1 MEFTLEINKANG
13 KSLSFLGKTSVYAN
27 VKATRFIFQKN
38 INTVGDD
45 IIVGGTLQ
53 VGREYI
59 KTGGSSKIYDGKSI
73 GVGAIFIPRAD
84 IAVLSG
90 DSFEYLNATAKPLG
104 YLPSLT
110 PLTIVPS
117 DLYLDD
123 LIFPNDVYAL
133 QYETYVDTSPST
145 LSTVVNERQYIVVGS
160 GTCVYNGNTY
170 YPNDVFIATTN
181 GAVSFTGT
189 ANLKILF
196 ESRNKFFTFNWLLTQ
211 YFYQLVLENV
221 GLCCSIKELMMNK
234 IQSKL
239 LALEWTNYTQE
250 ISISKSLDTM
260 SWIEEKITNLQDL

>member
-13 KSLSFLGKTSVYAN
+13 KSLSFLNKTSINPN
-27 VKATRFIFQKN
+27 VQGTRFIFQKN
-38 INTVGDD
+38 ITTIGETIN
-45 IIVGGTLQ
+45 VGGVLKEY
-53 VGREYI
+53 RKYI
-59 KTGGSSKIYDGKSI
+59 KTNGSAQVYDGKTI
-73 GVGAIFIPRAD
+73 AVGAIFIPRAD
-84 IAVLSG
+84 TTVLSG
-90 DSFEYLNATAKPLG
+90 DVFEYLNATAKPLG

-117 DLYLDD
+117 DLCLDG

-133 QYETYVDTSPST
+133 QYETYVGTTPTT
-145 LSTVVNERQYIVVGS
+145 LTNAVEGSQYMVIGL

-170 YPNDVFIATTN
+170 YPDEVFIAVDN
-181 GAVSFTGT
+181 GAIVLGGSTV
-189 ANLKILF
+189 LLILS

-221 GLCCSIKELMMNK
+221 GLCCSVKELLMNK

-250 ISISKSLDTM
+250 ISISKSLETM
-260 SWIEEKITNLQDL
+260 SWIDDKITNLQDL